1 MTFEGASLSLKSET
15 TLSLYFKSS
24 KALAFSVGG
33 KTVETTAGGGYYVAR
48 IRGIPAKELQNSFTL
63 NLTAGTAGGSVTY
76 SPMNYCYKVLNGS
89 TESESLIN
97 AVKALYLYSQ
107 AAERYFA

>member
-1 MTFEGASLSLKSET
+1 MPAGSDVTVYAEFLSAAATYIKR
-15 TLSLYFKSS
+15 
-24 KALAFSVGG
+24 AWDG
-33 KTVETTAGGGYYVAR
+33 KKVETASGGGYHVAR

-63 NLTAGTAGGSVTY
+63 DLTAGTAGGSVTY
-76 SPMNYCYKVLNGS
+76 SPMNYCYKVLTGG

-107 AAERYFA
+107 AAKRYFA